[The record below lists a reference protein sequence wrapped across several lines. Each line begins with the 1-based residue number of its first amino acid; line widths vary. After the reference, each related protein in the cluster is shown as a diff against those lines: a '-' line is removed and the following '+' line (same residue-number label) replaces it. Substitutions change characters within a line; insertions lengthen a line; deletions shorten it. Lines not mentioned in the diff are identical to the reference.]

1 MRDIKRRRVYLVTR
15 SRRARRCAQTL
26 VHRRRRSR
34 RASSLHSAL
43 RRVLPLPL
51 RSTMDNF
58 KRLFPTEFYAKFIE
72 SDIRPDGRSLRKSRK
87 ITIGAGAPTASAPY

>member
-1 MRDIKRRRVYLVTR
+1 M
-15 SRRARRCAQTL
+15 
-26 VHRRRRSR
+26 
-34 RASSLHSAL
+34 
-43 RRVLPLPL
+43 LPLPL
-51 RSTMDNF
+51 RPTMDNF